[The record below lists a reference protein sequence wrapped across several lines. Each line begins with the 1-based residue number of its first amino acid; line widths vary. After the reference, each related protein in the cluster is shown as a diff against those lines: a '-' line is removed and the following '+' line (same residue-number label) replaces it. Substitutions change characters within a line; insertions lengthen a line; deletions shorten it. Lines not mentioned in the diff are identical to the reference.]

1 MIRGVMRRALADLS
15 AGLSVPA
22 RRDGVAAPP
31 CIRPRKYLSHIASA
45 PGAFRVWDG
54 SVFEVVLQMFRA
66 MALAL
71 VACPFSAR

>member
-31 CIRPRKYLSHIASA
+31 CIRSRKYLSHIAHHELCAHHGRLWNRERAILSA
-45 PGAFRVWDG
+45 GCEHPIQAAF
-54 SVFEVVLQMFRA
+54 A
-66 MALAL
+66 A
-71 VACPFSAR
+71 